1 MGSRELVKVPN
12 PLKVVAL
19 PLLLGSLVASPA
31 IAQSPT
37 YGVGRTPTAEE
48 LRRMDIA
55 SGPTGEELPPG
66 SGTAKEG
73 EQVYVQKAC
82 IGCHGVAG
90 IGGAAPVL
98 RSERGADVPVW
109 QKERILPLRSPYATT
124 VWDFINRGMPVG
136 LEGTLTPNEVYALT
150 AYLLFLNNVI
160 PEDQVLD
167 KESLPNVRMPIGDE
181 FGKPHEFKPNSPRLR
196 GYPY

>member
-1 MGSRELVKVPN
+1 M
-12 PLKVVAL
+12 LKVVTI
-19 PLLLGSLVASPA
+19 PLLLGSLVGSPA

-55 SGPTGEELPPG
+55 VGPTGEELPPG
-66 SGTAKEG
+66 RGTAKEG
-73 EQVYVQKAC
+73 AQVYVQKAC

-124 VWDFINRGMPVG
+124 VWDYINRGMPLG
-136 LEGTLTPNEVYALT
+136 LEGTLTPNEVYSLT

-167 KESLPNVRMPIGDE
+167 QQSLPKVTMPIGDE
-181 FGKPHEFKPNSPRLR
+181 FGKPHEFKPNAPRLK
-196 GYPY
+196 GYPH

>member
-1 MGSRELVKVPN
+1 MGSREMLKVLN
-12 PLKVVAL
+12 PAKVVAI
-19 PLLLGSLVASPA
+19 PLLLGSLVGSPA

-48 LRRMDIA
+48 LRRMDI
-55 SGPTGEELPPG
+55 SISPEGDELPVG
-66 SGTAKEG
+66 SGSAKEG
-73 EQVYVQKAC
+73 AVVYVQKAC
-82 IGCHGVAG
+82 IGCHGATG
-90 IGGAAPVL
+90 IGGAAPAL
-98 RSERGADVPVW
+98 RSEQGADVPVW

-124 VWDFINRGMPVG
+124 VWDFINRGMPLG
-136 LEGTLTPNEVYALT
+136 LEGTLTPNEVYSLT

-167 KESLPNVRMPIGDE
+167 ERSLPEVKMPIGDE
-181 FGKPHEFKPNSPRLR
+181 FGKPHEFKLNAPRLE

>member
-1 MGSRELVKVPN
+1 MGSREMRSS
-12 PLKVVAL
+12 LKVVTL
-19 PLLLGSLVASPA
+19 PLLLASLAASPA

-55 SGPTGEELPPG
+55 ISPEGDELPVG
-66 SGTAKEG
+66 SGNAKDG
-73 EQVYVQKAC
+73 AVVYVQKAC
-82 IGCHGVAG
+82 VGCHGVG
-90 IGGAAPVL
+90 GVGGAAPVL

-124 VWDFINRGMPVG
+124 VWDFINRGMPLG

-150 AYLLFLNNVI
+150 AYLLFLNNMI
-160 PEDQVLD
+160 PEDHVLNEQNLAEV
-167 KESLPNVRMPIGDE
+167 KMPIGDE
-181 FGKPHEFKPNSPRLR
+181 FGKPHEFKVNAPRLK

>member
-1 MGSRELVKVPN
+1 MGSREMLKALN
-12 PLKVVAL
+12 PLKVVTI
-19 PLLLGSLVASPA
+19 PLLLGSVLASPA

-55 SGPTGEELPPG
+55 IGPTGEELPPG

-73 EQVYVQKAC
+73 AQVYVQKAC

-124 VWDFINRGMPVG
+124 VWDFINRGMPLG
-136 LEGTLTPNEVYALT
+136 LEGILTPNEVYSLT

-167 KESLPNVRMPIGDE
+167 KESLPEVTMPIGDE
-181 FGKPHEFKPNSPRLR
+181 FGKPHEFQLNAPRLR
-196 GYPY
+196 GYP